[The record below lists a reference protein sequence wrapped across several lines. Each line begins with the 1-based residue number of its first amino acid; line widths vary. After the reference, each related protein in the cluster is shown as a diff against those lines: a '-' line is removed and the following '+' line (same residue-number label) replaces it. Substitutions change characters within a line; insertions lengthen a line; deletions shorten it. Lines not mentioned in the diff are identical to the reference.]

1 MTYSFVEAE
10 NLPGLTIVAEER
22 LDALADILGQYTI
35 FGKVQGSDLAGSRYH
50 SPFAVEATRPVILS
64 NHVTAESGTG
74 LVHCAPA
81 HGAEDYHAFLALD
94 PASFKSGLLCH
105 VNGEGRFTED
115 VAEVVGRSAA
125 KELVGQ
131 DIMKAGSRS
140 MIRLLETAGAL
151 VKVQRIRHRY
161 PYDWKTGEPVITL

>member
-22 LDALADILGQYTI
+22 LDALADIIGQYTI
-35 FGKVQGSDLAGSRYH
+35 FGRVRGSDLIGSQYR
-50 SPFAVEATRPVILS
+50 SPFAVEAFRPVIQS
-64 NHVTAESGTG
+64 NHVTVESGTG

-81 HGAEDYHAFLALD
+81 HGVEDYHAFLALG
-94 PASFKSGLLCH
+94 PASVKSGLLCH
-105 VNGEGRFTED
+105 ISGEGRFTED
-115 VAEVVGRSAA
+115 IAEVVGDSAA

-140 MIRLLETAGAL
+140 VVKLLEAAGAL
-151 VKVQRIRHRY
+151 VKVQRTRHRY